1 MSYTFTNAT
10 AEYMVGPTIGQ
21 GRFAHVVYAVHKT
34 SRRKVAIKV
43 VEQVSLRKFSPW
55 LLQSIMLEKQILQ
68 ESNNSS
74 NKEQQN
80 NTETPSWLVSLW
92 AAFYDTQHL
101 YLVMELCTGGD
112 LEDLIR
118 QHIGVLQAAGNDGNG
133 DSDESS
139 EAQKILAAA
148 AVEREQWLQHSIP
161 FYASQLLQAVQFLHN
176 RDKRIL
182 HCDLKPSNILLDADS
197 GRLKLAD
204 FGSAVEMNMSHT
216 ASSPEPET
224 SSSTNHPTT
233 PGAHGAA
240 TPRGTTEYSCPE
252 LIRATPPAELNE
264 GVDYWSVGC
273 IVYAMTHAGKS
284 PFDCESEVLTVQAI
298 TQYCSDGEFLT
309 TRVERAND
317 GTEPQGIQ
325 MWHRIWRGL
334 LRKDPTDRIQFWDEG
349 DEIQRLLLERMHP
362 LASIDKQHV
371 VLPQPRWKEE
381 VDSATLKDGNAGWI
395 AFAQL

>member
-1 MSYTFTNAT
+1 MSSTFTDTT

-21 GRFAHVVYAVHKT
+21 GRFAHVVYAIHKT

-43 VEQVSLRKFSPW
+43 VEQVSLRKLSPW
-55 LLQSIMLEKQILQ
+55 LLQSVMLEKKILQ
-68 ESNNSS
+68 ECNKSS
-74 NKEQQN
+74 TKEQQN
-80 NTETPSWLVSLW
+80 NTEAPSWLVSLW

-112 LEDLIR
+112 LEGLIR
-118 QHIGVLQAAGNDGNG
+118 QHIGVLQARGENDDG
-133 DSDESS
+133 DSNESS

-148 AVEREQWLQHSIP
+148 AAEREQWLQHSIP
-161 FYASQLLQAVQFLHN
+161 FYVSQLLQAVQFLHN
-176 RDKRIL
+176 RDNRIL
-182 HCDLKPSNILLDADS
+182 HCDLKPNNILLDADS

-204 FGSAVEMNMSHT
+204 FGSAVEMNMSNT
-216 ASSPEPET
+216 AFSSEPET
-224 SSSTNHPTT
+224 SSSFNHPTIR
-233 PGAHGAA
+233 GAHGAA

-284 PFDCESEVLTVQAI
+284 PFDCESEALTVQAI

-309 TRVERAND
+309 TRVESVND

-334 LRKDPTDRIQFWDEG
+334 VKKDPRDRIQFWDESN
-349 DEIQRLLLERMHP
+349 EIQCLLLERMYP
-362 LASIDKQHV
+362 LASIGKQHV
-371 VLPQPRWKEE
+371 VLPQPQWKEE
-381 VDSATLKDGNAGWI
+381 VDDVTLKDGNAGWI